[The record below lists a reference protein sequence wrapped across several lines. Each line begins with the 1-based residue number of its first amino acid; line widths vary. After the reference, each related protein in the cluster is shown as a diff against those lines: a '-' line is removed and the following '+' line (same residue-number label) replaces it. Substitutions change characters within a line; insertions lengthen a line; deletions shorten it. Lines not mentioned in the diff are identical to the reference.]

1 MKFIT
6 IFFIFC
12 FVQINLYTLYCNKT
26 KKNFYTN
33 EFDYKIFY
41 SNKKKSNNQGYDIF
55 YIYAYMIPYLF
66 SLKIFFN

>member
-12 FVQINLYTLYCNKT
+12 FVQINLYTLYCKKKKISIRMSLIT
-26 KKNFYTN
+26 KFFIQT
-33 EFDYKIFY
+33 
-41 SNKKKSNNQGYDIF
+41 KKKSNNQGYDIF

-66 SLKIFFN
+66 SLKNFF